1 MRGESLSC
9 VQLFVTLW
17 TAAHQAPLSML
28 FSRPES
34 WSGLP
39 FLPPGDLSD
48 PGIEP
53 AFPALASGL
62 FSIEPPGKPIDVN
75 VIIVLCAKAEVAA
88 ERLNPNSKFI
98 R

>member
-1 MRGESLSC
+1 MVSLS
-9 VQLFVTLW
+9 VVSNSVTLW
-17 TAAHQAPLSML
+17 IAAHQAPLSML

-48 PGIEP
+48 PGIES

-62 FSIEPPGKPIDVN
+62 FSTEPPGKPIEVN

>member
-1 MRGESLSC
+1 MLSC
-9 VQLFVTLW
+9 FSCVRLCAVLW
-17 TAAHQAPLSML
+17 TLACWAPPSMG
-28 FSRPES
+28 FSRQEY
-34 WSGLP
+34 WNGLP
-39 FLPPGDLSD
+39 CPPPGDLSD